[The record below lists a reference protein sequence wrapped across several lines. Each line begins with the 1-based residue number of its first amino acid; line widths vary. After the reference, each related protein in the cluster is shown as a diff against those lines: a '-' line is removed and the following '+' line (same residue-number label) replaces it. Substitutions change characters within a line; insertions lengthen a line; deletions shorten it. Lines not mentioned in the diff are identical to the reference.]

1 MAKILTSSAA
11 TKTAAPQ
18 SLPILYSFRR
28 CPFAMRA
35 RLAIASAGL
44 TVELREIT
52 LRNKPSEML
61 AASPKGT
68 VPVLVGQG
76 SEGVIDESL
85 DIMQWALSRAD
96 PEGLTNA
103 MTEQAHALI
112 TQCDGPFK
120 TALDRTK
127 YAVRYPERDPARSR
141 AEAAQFVA
149 QLDAQLAGG
158 PWLFGQRPSMADL
171 AILPFVRQFAH
182 VDLAWWDA
190 QPWPFAQTWLAAFKS
205 SPRFAAIMQKYPAW
219 ISRQNGVLFGGN

>member
-1 MAKILTSSAA
+1 
-11 TKTAAPQ
+11 
-18 SLPILYSFRR
+18 
-28 CPFAMRA
+28 MRA
-35 RLAIASAGL
+35 RLAIASAGQ

-68 VPVLVGQG
+68 VPVLVGQWSIQG
-76 SEGVIDESL
+76 SEDVIDESL

-96 PEGLTNA
+96 PEGLTSA

-112 TQCDGPFK
+112 AQCDGPFK
-120 TALDRTK
+120 AALDHTK
-127 YAVRYPERDPARSR
+127 YAVRYPERDPAQSR

-149 QLDAQLAGG
+149 RLDAQLADG

-182 VDLAWWDA
+182 VDLGWWDA
-190 QPWPFAQTWLAAFKS
+190 QPWPFAQAWLAAFKS

-219 ISRQNGVLFGGN
+219 ISGQNGVLFGGN